1 MDVHFGYWMPL
12 GSGGMVISS
21 LPQRTDWTLEWNAQ
35 MAARAENSGFEDELP
50 RFGETVIPL
59 VRRERAKARTE
70 LWSSNG
76 VLA

>member
-35 MAARAENSGFEDELP
+35 MAAA
-50 RFGETVIPL
+50 
-59 VRRERAKARTE
+59 ARSPE
-70 LWSSNG
+70 
-76 VLA
+76 AI

>member
-1 MDVHFGYWMPL
+1 MLRP
-12 GSGGMVISS
+12 
-21 LPQRTDWTLEWNAQ
+21 PQRACGTSVARPSHSADRIRQYHEVGVDLIL
-35 MAARAENSGFEDELP
+35 AAFLHHEDELP

-59 VRRERAKARTE
+59 ARRERAKARTE